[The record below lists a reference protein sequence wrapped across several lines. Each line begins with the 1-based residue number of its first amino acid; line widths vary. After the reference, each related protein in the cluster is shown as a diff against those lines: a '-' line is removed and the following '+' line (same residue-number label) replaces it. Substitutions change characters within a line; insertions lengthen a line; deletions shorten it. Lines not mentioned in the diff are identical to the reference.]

1 MANKVLNFDQ
11 FISEHSKAKV
21 EVTVFGKVY
30 KVPCEIPAI
39 VPVMMA
45 RAEQGSDV
53 AMSSQMIIKAADSL
67 FGADVVNE
75 FCDKGMTAPMLAE
88 LVRRMFDVI
97 NGKTDEAEDEAEELS
112 DEDSRVASSSRKK
125 AEKK

>member
-1 MANKVLNFDQ
+1 MANKVLNFDK
-11 FISEHSKAKV
+11 FISEHNQDKI
-21 EVTVFGKVY
+21 EVTVYGKVY

-45 RAEQGSDV
+45 RAEQG
-53 AMSSQMIIKAADSL
+53 ANEMLSSQMVIKAADSL
-67 FGADVVNE
+67 FGAEAVNE
-75 FCDKGMTAPMLAE
+75 FCAKGMTGPMLSE
-88 LVRRMFDVI
+88 LVKRMFDTI
-97 NGKTDEAEDEAEELS
+97 NGKTDDDDGAEELS